1 MIPPNQW
8 VARGVYCAPCLSDK
22 GEIILYAVDHNH
34 RHLPEELGG
43 IRRVPV
49 HENPEPIN
57 EQLWTLLEILDPVV
71 RIWDVA

>member
-43 IRRVPV
+43 IRRIQEGEDPLPV
-49 HENPEPIN
+49 N
-57 EQLWTLLEILDPVV
+57 EQLWVLLEILDPVF
-71 RIWDVA
+71 RISDVA